1 MIPIQPFNHTI
12 STATLFPQLIQL
24 YDTPMWEQPTALSG
38 YLQQLTIV
46 SVNFKAPTIA
56 DVAYPNEPGLS
67 SLSAIENPWL

>member
-1 MIPIQPFNHTI
+1 
-12 STATLFPQLIQL
+12 
-24 YDTPMWEQPTALSG
+24 MWEQPTALSG